1 MTSHY
6 ETSAEELQL
15 EYANKRRFP
24 FIKFSAPLEHEFREY
39 RHQRLLERIPAIG
52 LAALFI
58 FCLFALLDIYT
69 LPEPVY
75 VITTCIRLFIVC
87 PLIAAVMVTAR
98 MNWSIGAYSSLYTTA
113 YIVSGLSI
121 VAIMYT
127 TRINEVQMPYDGVLL
142 HLVFGYFLMG
152 SPYSLATLGGVTV
165 SLGYFSLEL
174 SMNSPSHIISSNA
187 AFIITLN
194 FMGVIGSYMQE
205 RSRRSLFL
213 NKKLVE
219 LAKSRDQ
226 QEISS
231 RTRLLASASHD
242 LRQPLH
248 AMNLLIETLE
258 DQVPKGD
265 SLALTQ
271 KLKLAIN
278 QLSQLLSS
286 LLNISRL
293 NAGIVEAKNTNFDLS
308 SLISSLM
315 PEQNIR
321 AEELGMKI
329 LSHGPAPC
337 IVKSDPILVER
348 IFRNL
353 CENAFKHADATEV
366 QVKWYKKGTTITLEV
381 EDNGKGIPEEE
392 MENIFDEFHQ
402 TSQSDTQGMG
412 LGLAIVKQLSELL
425 EVNCGVRTGK
435 QNGACFWLELAQAYS
450 LKKPINNTPPQVSR
464 PSPDK
469 RILLVDDDQSILNS
483 CQILLTKWGYSV
495 VAVKNPSDALS
506 CSDSEIF
513 DLIICDYRFP
523 AYSQNGIELIL
534 EMRKRAAIATPAIL
548 ITADTQHEVSEEV
561 GQSFVEQDLTITGIA
576 FKPLAPAKL
585 KLMIQHYLQTEA

>member
-6 ETSAEELQL
+6 EKSVEELQL

-24 FIKFSAPLEHEFREY
+24 FIKFSQSLESEFREY

-52 LAALFI
+52 VAALFI
-58 FCLFALLDIYT
+58 FFLFALLDIYT

-75 VITTCIRLFIVC
+75 VVTTCIRLFIVC
-87 PLIAAVMVTAR
+87 PLIAITMIAAR
-98 MNWSIGAYSSLYTTA
+98 MNWSIRAYSSLYMSA

-127 TRINEVQMPYDGVLL
+127 TRINDAQMPYDGVLL
-142 HLVFGYFLMG
+142 LLVFGYFLMG
-152 SPYSLATLGGVTV
+152 SPYTLATLGGVIV
-165 SLGYFSLEL
+165 SLGYFTLEL
-174 SMNSPSHIISSNA
+174 NLNSPSHIISSNA

-194 FMGVIGSYMQE
+194 FMGAIGSYMQE

-231 RTRLLASASHD
+231 RTRLLATASHD

-258 DQVPKGD
+258 NQLPKGD

-308 SLISSLM
+308 SLIGSLI

-321 AEELGMKI
+321 AEELGMTI
-329 LSHGPAPC
+329 RTEGPSPC

-353 CENAFKHADATEV
+353 CENAFKHADATG
-366 QVKWYKKGTTITLEV
+366 VKVNWYKEGKTIFLEV

-392 MENIFDEFHQ
+392 MESIFDEFHQ
-402 TSQSDTQGMG
+402 TDQSNKQGMG

-425 EVNCGVRTGK
+425 EVKYGVRAGK
-435 QNGACFWLELAQAYS
+435 HKGACFWLELAQAYS
-450 LKKPINNTPPQVSR
+450 LEKPINNAPAQVPR

-469 RILLVDDDQSILNS
+469 RILLIDDDQSVLDS
-483 CQILLTKWGYSV
+483 CQILLANWGYSV
-495 VAVKNPSDALS
+495 AAVKNPYDALS
-506 CSDSEIF
+506 CSESEIF

-523 AYSQNGIELIL
+523 AYPQNGIELIL
-534 EMRKRAAIATPAIL
+534 EMRKRAATATPAIL
-548 ITADTQHEVSEEV
+548 ITADTQQEVSEEV
-561 GQSFVEQDLTITGIA
+561 SQSFVEQDLNITGIA

-585 KLMIQHYLQTEA
+585 KLMIQHYLQAKN